1 MQRTLE
7 QMPVLE
13 AVATEVKLP
22 GEPADPTWHPRWV
35 SVGIHRQIGPM
46 FRDQVANITYSTS

>member
-13 AVATEVKLP
+13 VVAIEVKLP

-35 SVGIHRQIGPM
+35 SVNIHRQIGPM

>member
-22 GEPADPTWHPRWV
+22 GEPADPTWHPRWMRV
-35 SVGIHRQIGPM
+35 SIQRQIGPM
-46 FRDQVANITYSTS
+46 YRDEIASITYSTS